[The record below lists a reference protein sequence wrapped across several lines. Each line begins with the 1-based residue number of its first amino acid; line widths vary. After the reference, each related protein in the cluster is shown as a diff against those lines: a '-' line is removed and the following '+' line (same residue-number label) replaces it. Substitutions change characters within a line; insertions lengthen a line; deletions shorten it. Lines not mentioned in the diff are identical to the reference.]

1 MTTAVS
7 GYSPSA
13 LAYLGSAYTNTTSAS
28 SAAAAS
34 STATQSAATSDT
46 VTLSNAALALLA
58 AQSTEKDF
66 ATITAEARTTLD
78 DLYKA
83 AKVTVPLAGGQAT
96 IDLTNLDRRTIF
108 AIASNSG
115 GKFTPDEQTVA
126 SQELLRRFDTAMG
139 PPAAAA
145 KLIGDYSTLYKAGLD
160 YFDGM
165 SAEEKATDAFAV
177 QYAAI
182 KMGYQLT
189 QQDPTKVPDGIVD
202 DPIAN
207 FVQQGPSTETPT
219 SSFGNVAQ
227 NARLVLDRQYDAAN
241 KSGKEV
247 VFDSRRRNGQL
258 MDMSGL
264 DNRALSAVSL
274 NQGSL
279 FSTDEIRMAK
289 QLLDQR
295 TRSSMLQS
303 FQQSGKGGD
312 PLAFSLGIVQQYQ
325 TMSSE
330 ERAAMNWSPQFLE
343 MAVKNYQSTSSL
355 LSMMQQS
362 LGSSGGGLLGALG
375 G

>member
-13 LAYLGSAYTNTTSAS
+13 LAYLGSAYANTASTSNSTAS
-28 SAAAAS
+28 N
-34 STATQSAATSDT
+34 TATQSAATSDT
-46 VTLSNAALALLA
+46 VTLSDAALALLA
-58 AQSTEKDF
+58 AQGTEKDF
-66 ATITAEARTTLD
+66 ATVTAEARTTLD

-96 IDLTNLDRRTIF
+96 IDLTSLDRRTIF
-108 AIASNSG
+108 AIASNNG

-145 KLIGDYSTLYKAGLD
+145 KLIGDYSTLYKAGLA

-189 QQDPTKVPDGIVD
+189 QQDPSKVPEGIAD
-202 DPIAN
+202 DPVAN
-207 FVQQGPSTETPT
+207 FVQQGPSTQTPT
-219 SSFGNVAQ
+219 TSFGSLAQ
-227 NARLVLDRQYDAAN
+227 TARLVLDHQYDAAN

-247 VFDSRRRNGQL
+247 VFDPRRRNGQL

-264 DNRALSAVSL
+264 DNRSLSAVSL

-279 FSTDEIRMAK
+279 FSADESRMAK
-289 QLLDQR
+289 RELDQR

-362 LGSSGGGLLGALG
+362 MSSSGGGLLGG
-375 G
+375 

>member
-13 LAYLGSAYTNTTSAS
+13 LAYLGSAYANTTSAS
-28 SAAAAS
+28 NSAASNTSAQSAAA
-34 STATQSAATSDT
+34 SDT
-46 VTLSNAALALLA
+46 VTLSDAALALLA
-58 AQSTEKDF
+58 AQNTEKDF

-96 IDLTNLDRRTIF
+96 IDLTNLDRRAIF

-115 GKFTPDEQTVA
+115 GKFTQDEQTAA
-126 SQELLRRFDTAMG
+126 SQELLRRFDVAMG

-145 KLIGDYSTLYKAGLD
+145 KLIGDYSTLYKAGLA
-160 YFDGM
+160 YFDNM

-189 QQDPTKVPDGIVD
+189 QQDPTKVPEGIAD
-202 DPIAN
+202 DPIAD
-207 FVQQGPSTETPT
+207 FVAQGPSTQTPT
-219 SSFGNVAQ
+219 TSFGNVAQ
-227 NARLVLDRQYDAAN
+227 GARLVLDRQYDAVN
-241 KSGKEV
+241 KKGVEV
-247 VFDSRRRNGQL
+247 VFDPRRRGGQL
-258 MDMSGL
+258 MDMSSL
-264 DNRALSAVSL
+264 DNRSLSAVSL
-274 NQGSL
+274 NQGGI
-279 FSTDEIRMAK
+279 FSSDEIRMAK
-289 QLLDQR
+289 QQLDQR

-303 FQQSGKGGD
+303 FQQSGKSGD
-312 PLAFSLGIVQQYQ
+312 PLGFSLGIVQQYQ
-325 TMSSE
+325 SMSAE
-330 ERAAMNWSPQFLE
+330 ERTAMNWSPQFLE

-362 LGSSGGGLLGALG
+362 MGSSGGGLAGLFG